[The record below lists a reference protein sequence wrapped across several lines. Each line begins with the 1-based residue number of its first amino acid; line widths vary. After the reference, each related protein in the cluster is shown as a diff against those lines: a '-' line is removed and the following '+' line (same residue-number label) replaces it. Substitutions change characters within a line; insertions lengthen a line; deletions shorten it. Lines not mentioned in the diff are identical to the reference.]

1 MLEVLKQYIESKVSL
16 SEEEVAKILA
26 CFKQKKL
33 RKKQYLLQEGD
44 VCHFIAF
51 IAKGCLRLYRV
62 DDKGNDHIV
71 QFGFENYWMSERESA
86 FSQKPTQYCIDAIED
101 SEILVCQTTDFMRI
115 QKEIPA
121 FEKMMID
128 LQSKNF
134 GIIQKRIN
142 SALSYTAEEK
152 YHELLHFQPE
162 IIQRI
167 PSTMIAAYLGIS
179 RETLSRIRNQVNKK

>member
-1 MLEVLKQYIESKVSL
+1 MTEVLKQYIASKVSL

-62 DDKGNDHIV
+62 DDKGNEHIV

-86 FSQKPTQYCIDAIED
+86 FSQKPTQYCIDAVED
-101 SEILVCQTTDFMRI
+101 SEVLVCQTNDFMRL

-121 FEKMMID
+121 FEKMMMD

-142 SALSYTAEEK
+142 SALSYSAEEK
-152 YHELLHFQPE
+152 YQELLHFQPE

-167 PSTMIAAYLGIS
+167 PSTMVAAYLGIS
-179 RETLSRIRNQVNKK
+179 RETLSRIRNQAQKK

>member
-1 MLEVLKQYIESKVSL
+1 MTEVLKQYIASKVSL

-62 DDKGNDHIV
+62 DDKGNEHIV

-86 FSQKPTQYCIDAIED
+86 FSQKPTQYCIDAVED
-101 SEILVCQTTDFMRI
+101 SEVLVCQTSDFMRL

-121 FEKMMID
+121 FEKMMMD

-142 SALSYTAEEK
+142 SALSYSAEEK
-152 YHELLHFQPE
+152 YQELLHFQPE

-167 PSTMIAAYLGIS
+167 PSTMVAAYLGIS
-179 RETLSRIRNQVNKK
+179 RETLSRIRNQSQKK